1 MTEAD
6 FSSKVRIVLV
16 RLAGGILPSHH
27 KDWAEAMFNEM
38 AYIPSRRTALRW
50 ALGSTWC
57 AIRLRASYEF
67 GKTVRSRATQTLLG
81 LVAVAV
87 IAALGVYSIQRPY
100 QRERI
105 LAVLFHGGSG
115 STKNHGGAVH

>member
-27 KDWAEAMFNEM
+27 KDWADAMFNEM
-38 AYIPSRRTALRW
+38 AYIPSRRTALLW
-50 ALGSTWC
+50 ALGGAWF

-67 GKTVRSRATQTLLG
+67 GRTLKSRGAQALLG
-81 LVAVAV
+81 LVAAAV
-87 IAALGVYSIQRPY
+87 IAALGVYGIQKPY

-105 LAVLFHGGSG
+105 RVALFHGGGG
-115 STKNHGGAVH
+115 STKSHGGAVH